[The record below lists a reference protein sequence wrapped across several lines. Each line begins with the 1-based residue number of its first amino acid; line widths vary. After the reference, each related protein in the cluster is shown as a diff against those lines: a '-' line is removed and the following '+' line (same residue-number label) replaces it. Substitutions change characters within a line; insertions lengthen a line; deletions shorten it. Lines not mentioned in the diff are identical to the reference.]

1 MDSLIN
7 TFHIDWKIIIAQAIN
22 FGVVFLVL
30 YLFALKPLKKLMSDR
45 QQRIEN
51 GLTDAKANALLIE
64 KTRKEYDDIIKKAR
78 AEANNIF
85 EEGKR
90 EALANKA
97 DMLSKADH
105 EVDSMILNGKK
116 ILDSEK
122 IKMVEEAKTEIVS
135 LVVKATEKLLES
147 NTDESYDEKAFKRIK
162 NI

>member
-1 MDSLIN
+1 MDSIIS

-22 FGVVFLVL
+22 FGIVFLVL

-45 QQRIEN
+45 QQKIEN
-51 GLTDAKANALLIE
+51 GLSDAKDNALLIE

-85 EEGKR
+85 EQGKR
-90 EALANKA
+90 EADANKVE
-97 DMLSKADH
+97 MLKKASN

-116 ILDSEK
+116 ILESEK
-122 IKMVEEAKTEIVS
+122 VKMVEEAKTEIVS

-147 NTDESYDEKAFKRIK
+147 NTDESYDVKTFKNIK